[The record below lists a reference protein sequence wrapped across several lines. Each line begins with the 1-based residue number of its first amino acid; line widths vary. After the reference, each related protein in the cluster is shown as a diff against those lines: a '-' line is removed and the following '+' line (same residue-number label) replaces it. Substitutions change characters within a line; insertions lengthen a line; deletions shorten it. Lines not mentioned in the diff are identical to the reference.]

1 MNEDDYKFVLQDLRE
16 TCIGARYSYEELMGA
31 ERVPFKFQTII
42 ERLIL
47 PVADASQTLGGH
59 MLAITPKDPCYRI
72 YDSLKAAVRYF
83 VPKPDGGFKEK
94 KAKLSAFVKS
104 TDRELEG
111 MLIQEVIISNLALM
125 GFKL

>member
-1 MNEDDYKFVLQDLRE
+1 MNENDYKYVLQDLRE

-47 PVADASQTLGGH
+47 PVADASLTVGEHLQS
-59 MLAITPKDPCYRI
+59 MTPGDPNYRI

-83 VPKPDGGFKEK
+83 VPKPGGGFKEK
-94 KAKLSAFVKS
+94 KAKLAAFVKS
-104 TDRELEG
+104 EDRDIPG
-111 MLIQEVIISNLALM
+111 MMIQEVIISNLALM